1 MLFSYNLQRLKVLR
15 ERFDKTGFD
24 NIQFFAINA
33 SPGES
38 QYIDR
43 AEVEVEEET
52 WKQISPSEAEGRPPV
67 VVSPEALIE
76 ALGPDVYFIQD
87 NDELQIWSKLRAFRD
102 QILVID
108 R

>member
-1 MLFSYNLQRLKVLR
+1 MLR
-15 ERFDKTGFD
+15 ERFNKTGFK

-33 SPGES
+33 APDEA
-38 QYIDR
+38 QYIDKS
-43 AEVEVEEET
+43 EIEVEEKT
-52 WKQISPSEAEGRPPV
+52 WKQISPSEAEGLPPV

-87 NDELQIWSKLRAFRD
+87 TDELQIWPKLRAFRD

>member
-1 MLFSYNLQRLKVLR
+1 MLR
-15 ERFDKTGFD
+15 ERFDKTGFS

-33 SPGES
+33 AAGETQS
-38 QYIDR
+38 MDR
-43 AEVEVEEET
+43 LESEVEEET
-52 WKQISPSEAEGRPPV
+52 WRQISPSEADGRPPV
-67 VVSPEALIE
+67 FASPEALVE

-87 NDELQIWSKLRAFRD
+87 TEELQIWSKLRAFRD